1 MTMQTKILVGILL
14 LALLGGGVWFLL
26 SGQSEISFSRVTPEQ
41 ASKASAV
48 LNKDSDND
56 ELKDWEEELWRTDA
70 LLPDTDAD
78 GTLDGEEVK
87 TGRDPLKAGP
97 QDKLDKEIIEKRTV
111 PGGGD
116 WTETD
121 RISRE
126 LFARYLSIRQSGSTF
141 TADDERK
148 LLEEFADRY
157 PKRAPQK
164 TYTLSDIARTETDD
178 TASLRAYANGIGSA
192 ISAHE
197 TTGESELIIFER
209 ALENEDEGDLS
220 GLEGRVARYQSLLS
234 AFLTVPVPESAEDM
248 HISLLNSLESL
259 KESVSGMA
267 MALKDPVRSLSSAT
281 AYPVAVTALVDS
293 LGRITNLLALKKI
306 SFEKTDPGYIL
317 TK

>member
-1 MTMQTKILVGILL
+1 MTQKTKILGGITL
-14 LALLGGGVWFLL
+14 LALLGGGAWFLS

-56 ELKDWEEELWRTDA
+56 GLKDWEEELWQTDA
-70 LLPDTDAD
+70 LLPDTDKD

-97 QDKLDKEIIEKRTV
+97 EDKLDKEIIEKRTV

-126 LFARYLSIRQSGSTF
+126 LFARYLSMRQSGVPF
-141 TADDERK
+141 TAEEEKK
-148 LLEEFADRY
+148 LLEEFADRS

-164 TYTLSDIARTETDD
+164 TYTMGDIMRAKTDD

-192 ISAHE
+192 IASHE

-209 ALENEDEGDLS
+209 ALENEDESDLA
-220 GLEGRVARYQSLLS
+220 GLKDRVERYQSLLS
-234 AFLTVPVPESAEDM
+234 AFLAVPVPESAVDM
-248 HISLLNSLESL
+248 HIALLNSMESL
-259 KESVSGMA
+259 KESVDGMA
-267 MALKDPVRSLSSAT
+267 LALKDPVHSLSSAT
-281 AYPVAVTALVDS
+281 AYPAAVTALIDS
-293 LGRITNLLALKKI
+293 FDRIKNLLALKQI
-306 SFEKTDPGYIL
+306 SFKEDEKGYIL